1 MATWKT
7 LKKAYEI
14 LKDKTRIGIAKV
26 HSNFK
31 ELDIAIVKATNHVEC
46 PPEERHVRKI
56 FAATSV
62 SGPHADIAYCIQA
75 LAKRL
80 SKTGSWIVATKTL
93 IVIHRALR
101 EGDSTFRD
109 ELLNYTHR
117 QSFLH
122 LSNFKDGS
130 SRLACDCSAWVRTY
144 ALFLQKRLECSN
156 VLQYDIEEEG
166 CTKSA
171 SVSSSKAQGRT
182 MTSEELLDKLSALQQ
197 LLSCLISCQ
206 PEGAAYNVYL
216 IQYALSLFFGM
227 SQDDAVK
234 ALDVYKNA
242 CQQVDGYFFFSSLL

>member
-80 SKTGSWIVATKTL
+80 SKTGSWIVTHSSL
-93 IVIHRALR
+93 I
-101 EGDSTFRD
+101 
-109 ELLNYTHR
+109 
-117 QSFLH
+117 
-122 LSNFKDGS
+122 
-130 SRLACDCSAWVRTY
+130 
-144 ALFLQKRLECSN
+144 
-156 VLQYDIEEEG
+156 
-166 CTKSA
+166 
-171 SVSSSKAQGRT
+171 
-182 MTSEELLDKLSALQQ
+182 
-197 LLSCLISCQ
+197 
-206 PEGAAYNVYL
+206 
-216 IQYALSLFFGM
+216 
-227 SQDDAVK
+227 
-234 ALDVYKNA
+234 
-242 CQQVDGYFFFSSLL
+242 SSLLSS